1 MSTPDW
7 TALRADFLTLH
18 QDVNGKALVYLDSAA
33 TAQKPRVVLDALQD
47 FYLNHNANVHRGLHA
62 LSMRATDSYEAAR
75 LRTAKFVG
83 AADPA
88 EIVFTR
94 GTTES
99 INLVASSWGG
109 ANLKKG
115 DVVLITEMEHH
126 SNLVP
131 WQQIALRTG
140 ATLRYVPVVGSD
152 AELGLDLDALDRLL
166 TPEVKLFAFG
176 HGSNTL
182 GIVNDAADLCAR
194 ARKVGAI
201 TVVDA
206 AQTIG
211 HQPVDVRAM
220 GCDFLAFSGHKMA
233 GPTGIGG
240 LYGRKALL
248 DAMPPYQLGGGMIS
262 VVDFFETKFK
272 PSPERFEAGTPNV
285 ADAVA
290 LVAAMDY
297 LDAVGREAIAAHD
310 RELAAYAATALAELP
325 GIRIL
330 GPRPGQPRAGLVS
343 FALKDAH
350 AHDVV
355 TFADQDGIALRGG
368 HHCNQPLMKKLGL
381 PSSTRASFYLY
392 NTREEVDRLIV
403 SLRRIVKFFSGV

>member
-1 MSTPDW
+1 MTSPDW
-7 TALRADFLTLH
+7 AALRADFPTLH
-18 QDVNGKALVYLDSAA
+18 QHVNGQPLVYLDSAA

-47 FYLNHNANVHRGLHA
+47 FYLHHNANVHRGLHA
-62 LSMRATDSYEAAR
+62 LSMRATDAYEAAR
-75 LRTAKFVG
+75 QRTARFIG
-83 AADPA
+83 ATEPA

-99 INLVASSWGG
+99 INLVAASWGG
-109 ANLKKG
+109 AHLKKG
-115 DVVLITEMEHH
+115 DVILLTEMEHH

-131 WQQIALRTG
+131 WQLLAERTG
-140 ATLRYVPVVGSD
+140 ATLRYVPVVGRD
-152 AELGLDLDALDRLL
+152 AELGLDLAALDQLL
-166 TPEVKLFAFG
+166 TPEVKVFAFA

-182 GIVNDAADLCAR
+182 GLVNDVANLCAR
-194 ARKVGAI
+194 AKQVGAI

-211 HQPVDVRAM
+211 HQPVDGRQI

-233 GPTGIGG
+233 GPTGIGV
-240 LYGRKALL
+240 LYGRRELL
-248 DAMPPYQLGGGMIS
+248 DAMPPYQSGGGMIS
-262 VVDFFETKFK
+262 VVEFSATKFK
-272 PSPERFEAGTPNV
+272 PAPERFEAGTPNV

-290 LVAAMDY
+290 LARAMDY
-297 LDAVGREAIAAHD
+297 LDTVGRAAIAGHD
-310 RELAAYAATALAELP
+310 RELAAYACAALADLP

-330 GPRPGQPRAGLVS
+330 GPRPGQPRSGLVS
-343 FALKDAH
+343 FALQDAH

-392 NTREEVDRLIV
+392 NTREEVDRLVV
-403 SLRRIVKFFSGV
+403 SLRRIIKFFRGA

>member
-1 MSTPDW
+1 
-7 TALRADFLTLH
+7 
-18 QDVNGKALVYLDSAA
+18 
-33 TAQKPRVVLDALQD
+33 
-47 FYLNHNANVHRGLHA
+47 
-62 LSMRATDSYEAAR
+62 
-75 LRTAKFVG
+75 
-83 AADPA
+83 
-88 EIVFTR
+88 
-94 GTTES
+94 
-99 INLVASSWGG
+99 
-109 ANLKKG
+109 
-115 DVVLITEMEHH
+115 
-126 SNLVP
+126 
-131 WQQIALRTG
+131 
-140 ATLRYVPVVGSD
+140 VPVVGSD

-211 HQPVDVRAM
+211 HQPVDVRAI

>member
-7 TALRADFLTLH
+7 AALRADFPTLH
-18 QDVNGKALVYLDSAA
+18 QDVNGKPLVYFDSAA
-33 TAQKPRVVLDALQD
+33 TAQKPRAVLDALQD

-62 LSMRATDSYEAAR
+62 LSTRATDSYEAAR
-75 LRTAKFVG
+75 LRTAKFIG

-140 ATLRYVPVVGSD
+140 ATLRYVPVVGGD
-152 AELGLDLDALDRLL
+152 AESGLDLDALDRLL
-166 TPEVKLFAFG
+166 TPEVKVFAFA

-182 GIVNDAADLCAR
+182 GIVNDAAALCAR

-211 HQPVDVRAM
+211 HQPVDVRAI

-233 GPTGIGG
+233 GPTGIGA

-290 LVAAMDY
+290 LAVAMDY

-392 NTREEVDRLIV
+392 NTRDEVDRLVV